1 MHILNDAIE
10 IIGKPRR
17 TGDGYM
23 VVDSAVARSG
33 IQEYYAFELG
43 DQFKGRNPNDVIRL
57 YRPPEVIFS
66 DESMASYAHKP
77 LTNDHPRERVTASNW
92 KKYAIGHVGD
102 EVKQDGKFVRVPMML
117 SDADGIADVDAGK
130 REWSAGYS
138 VAMEVRDGF
147 TPEGEP
153 FDAVITD
160 QKINHIALVDKG
172 RAGPECRIVDNKG
185 GAPVATE
192 NYMIDGIPVDLGDAS
207 AVKAV
212 LAKLETAVADG
223 AKALTEQKAAH
234 DVADAEKDAKI
245 TALETKVAELSDE
258 SAIVARLEA
267 KAALVIDAKAI
278 HDADYSKMDENAIRR
293 AAVVAVVGDSMA
305 DKSDDY
311 IAARFDIL
319 KDNAGHDEL
328 RDAVKN
334 QGVKVSLDDHAK
346 NEKAAH
352 GKFVA
357 RLTGKKES

>member
-1 MHILNDAIE
+1 MHTLTDSVE

-17 TGDGYM
+17 TADGYM

-33 IQEYYAFELG
+33 IQEYLAYELG
-43 DQFKGRNPNDVIRL
+43 DQFKGRDPNEVIRL

-66 DESMASYAHKP
+66 DDSMASYAHKP
-77 LTNDHPRERVTASNW
+77 LTNDHPRERVTARNW

-138 VAMEVRDGF
+138 VSMEVRDGI
-147 TPEGEP
+147 TPEGERY
-153 FDAVITD
+153 DAIVTD

-192 NYMIDGIPVDLGDAS
+192 KIEVDGIPVNLSDADG
-207 AVKAV
+207 VKAV
-212 LAKLETAVADG
+212 ITKLQTAVADG
-223 AKALTEQKAAH
+223 AKSLAEQKAAH

-245 TALETKVAELSDE
+245 TALEAKVAELSDE

-267 KAALVIDAKAI
+267 KAALVVDAKAI
-278 HDADYSKMDENAIRR
+278 HDADYSKMDEAAIRR
-293 AAVVAVVGDSMA
+293 AVVVAVVGDSMA
-305 DKSDDY
+305 DKSDEY

-319 KDNAGHDEL
+319 KDNAADGGKDEL
-328 RDAVKN
+328 QDSVKEN
-334 QGVKVSLDDHAK
+334 GVKLNDRDTAHA
-346 NEKAAH
+346 AY
-352 GKFVA
+352 VA
-357 RLTGKKES
+357 RMTRKEGK

>member
-1 MHILNDAIE
+1 M
-10 IIGKPRR
+10 
-17 TGDGYM
+17 
-23 VVDSAVARSG
+23 
-33 IQEYYAFELG
+33 
-43 DQFKGRNPNDVIRL
+43 
-57 YRPPEVIFS
+57 
-66 DESMASYAHKP
+66 
-77 LTNDHPRERVTASNW
+77 
-92 KKYAIGHVGD
+92 
-102 EVKQDGKFVRVPMML
+102 
-117 SDADGIADVDAGK
+117 
-130 REWSAGYS
+130 
-138 VAMEVRDGF
+138 
-147 TPEGEP
+147 
-153 FDAVITD
+153 
-160 QKINHIALVDKG
+160 
-172 RAGPECRIVDNKG
+172 
-185 GAPVATE
+185 ATE

-212 LAKLETAVADG
+212 LAKLETAVTDG
-223 AKALTEQKAAH
+223 AKALTEQKAAY

-328 RDAVKN
+328 LDAVKK

-352 GKFVA
+352 GKFVE